1 MTGEQYV
8 QEALVD
14 VRGPRFAAWVT
25 SLVLAVVLLT
35 QSWVLLGAQF
45 LVFVLGAAFG
55 MRRAPYGVL
64 FARLLRPRL
73 GPPPEL
79 EAEPP
84 LRFAQ
89 SVGATF
95 AAVGTLGFFAGWT
108 LVGLLATAFA
118 LAAAFLNAAF
128 GLCLG
133 CEMYLLYRRT
143 TSRSGRRPSVRSE
156 QELGSSTRR
165 GAQV

>member
-8 QEALVD
+8 QESLVD
-14 VRGPRFAAWVT
+14 ARGPRFAAWVT

-35 QSWVLLGAQF
+35 QSWLLLAGQL
-45 LVFVLGAAFG
+45 LVFVVGAACG

-64 FARLLRPRL
+64 FAQLLRPRL

-89 SVGATF
+89 SVGAAF
-95 AAVGTLGFFAGWT
+95 AAVGTLGFLAGWAV
-108 LVGLLATAFA
+108 VG
-118 LAAAFLNAAF
+118 
-128 GLCLG
+128 
-133 CEMYLLYRRT
+133 
-143 TSRSGRRPSVRSE
+143 
-156 QELGSSTRR
+156 
-165 GAQV
+165 